1 MKEAEMYII
10 NPVKNRLPGGRFFKN
25 IISDAKILYK
35 NPNKIN
41 LCVFASSLKSYFI
54 IFDKKKIK
62 IKNNKDI
69 PRFLYH
75 ATYEKNYDSIMQ
87 NGIVSENYFYLSDDC
102 RTAKDVLDGKDNYY
116 GKLNHIKI
124 TADTEIL
131 KNLGIDVYKINRFNE
146 YVTAEVPP
154 QAIIKCENFVD
165 RQTQ

>member
-35 NPNKIN
+35 NPKKIN
-41 LCVFASSLKSYFI
+41 LCVFASYLKAYFI
-54 IFDKKKIK
+54 ILLYALGIK
-62 IKNNKDI
+62 LLTN
-69 PRFLYH
+69 
-75 ATYEKNYDSIMQ
+75 
-87 NGIVSENYFYLSDDC
+87 
-102 RTAKDVLDGKDNYY
+102 VLDGKDNDY